1 MFISYLRV
9 GKLLY
14 WSLLLFVLESYWYG
28 WELLRAIEEQSTWRI
43 VFWAYCFLFSFIH
56 IFLVIMDGW
65 SRFQNYRKAKDQLYE
80 FGFSERL
87 ANLYIGSK
95 CQRMAALVAAEELGM
110 KDKLND
116 HYSKIGVKWYHYVPY
131 FMIKDPLFLFRK
143 RFWRRTF
150 LEKNYTPKYNFKA
163 LSLQYQMS

>member
-1 MFISYLRV
+1 
-9 GKLLY
+9 
-14 WSLLLFVLESYWYG
+14 
-28 WELLRAIEEQSTWRI
+28 
-43 VFWAYCFLFSFIH
+43 
-56 IFLVIMDGW
+56 MDGW